1 MSRSDI
7 EQAIDESTTARQ
19 KLSTKKKRAP
29 FSWTQPCC
37 AECWQG
43 LVLKTGKPTKSSD
56 ARFCCYCRSD
66 IEGGKGYDLRVNPG
80 NTPYPTLRKDE
91 DH

>member
-1 MSRSDI
+1 MSTEAS
-7 EQAIDESTTARQ
+7 
-19 KLSTKKKRAP
+19 KTKTRAP

-43 LVLKTGKPTKSSD
+43 LKLKTGKPTKSS
-56 ARFCCYCRSD
+56 AVRFCCYCRSNID
-66 IEGGKGYDLRVNPG
+66 AGKGYDLRVNPG
-80 NTPYPTLRKDE
+80 NTPYPTQRKDE